1 MTLPTLVTPT
11 YQIKLPVSGIE
22 LGYRPFLVKE
32 EKILMIASEA
42 KDEQQILSALK
53 TVIKNCVDVRLNLD
67 DIPLVDV
74 EYLFLQLRSKS
85 VGETVELVKPFECSE
100 CGHKDNIKIKVDLS
114 KVKVKKSRVSTDIKL
129 TDKVGIKMKYPTF
142 SVSTVQGKDE
152 TERIFD
158 ILCKCVDSIYDENGV
173 YAAKDYTTKEL
184 RDFLESLTQGQFQDL
199 TEFFNSLPS
208 LSHEVII
215 PCPKCGKE
223 EKLILNNL
231 YDFF

>member
-1 MTLPTLVTPT
+1 M
-11 YQIKLPVSGIE
+11 
-22 LGYRPFLVKE
+22 
-32 EKILMIASEA
+32 
-42 KDEQQILSALK
+42 K

-114 KVKVKKSRVSTDIKL
+114 KVEVKQSDVETDIKL